1 MSNFV
6 DRTGCRYG
14 RLTVIE
20 KAEKPLRTTQTC
32 VWWLCRCDCG
42 AEVVVYGGNLTDGRT
57 RSCGCLRSE
66 TASRMAKE
74 RWAKW
79 RSR

>member
-1 MSNFV
+1 MGKFI
-6 DRTGCRYG
+6 DRTGKRYG

-20 KAEKPLRTTQTC
+20 RAERPLRTTKTC
-32 VWWLCRCDCG
+32 AWWLCRCDCG
-42 AEVVVYGGNLTDGRT
+42 EEVVIYGSNLTDGRT

-66 TASRMAKE
+66 TASKMAKE

-79 RSR
+79 KSR

>member
-1 MSNFV
+1 MGKFI
-6 DRTGCRYG
+6 DRTGMRYG

-20 KAEKPLRTTQTC
+20 RAQKPLYTNNTGA
-32 VWWLCRCDCG
+32 WWLCKCDCG
-42 AEVVVYGGNLTDGRT
+42 TEAIVYGNNLVEGIT

-79 RSR
+79 KSR